1 MSLKLSNLGGVLVGQ
16 MGNVQLH
23 CLAILDN
30 MSLHFLCV
38 EARYVGDYLALP
50 MHQDIKHFLLS
61 SVSYLKQKSR

>member
-1 MSLKLSNLGGVLVGQ
+1 M
-16 MGNVQLH
+16 
-23 CLAILDN
+23 
-30 MSLHFLCV
+30 HFLCV